1 MSLSPHQKTA
11 GGLVLVVAVMGAA
24 SFAAVPFYNWFCRV
38 TGFAGTTAVATE
50 APAEVLD
57 RTVKVRFD
65 ASREAGMPWEFR
77 PLQREMELKIGETGL
92 AFYEA
97 YNPTDRTVAGT
108 ASYNVTPD
116 AAGGYF
122 AKIACFCFTEQVLA
136 PGERVE
142 MPVTF
147 YVDPAIIDDPDG
159 RYVRQI
165 TLSYTFHETA
175 LTEEQAALA
184 AEFATDVN

>member
-65 ASREAGMPWEFR
+65 ARARRGCRGSSARSSAR
-77 PLQREMELKIGETGL
+77 
-92 AFYEA
+92 
-97 YNPTDRTVAGT
+97 
-108 ASYNVTPD
+108 
-116 AAGGYF
+116 
-122 AKIACFCFTEQVLA
+122 
-136 PGERVE
+136 
-142 MPVTF
+142 
-147 YVDPAIIDDPDG
+147 
-159 RYVRQI
+159 
-165 TLSYTFHETA
+165 
-175 LTEEQAALA
+175 
-184 AEFATDVN
+184 